1 MDARMMSV
9 IVDGKR
15 YRTEGAELLAS
26 DANSAGINEEHVGRN
41 TFLFRTAKARQPGLA
56 NEIR

>member
-26 DANSAGINEEHVGRN
+26 DGNSAGTSKEHVG
-41 TFLFRTAKARQPGLA
+41 TATRPAPARST
-56 NEIR
+56 